1 MPNDEPTASLD
12 AWLSQPVSE
21 RTAPPAAPTVDEIW
35 ERADLL
41 GPDERLRLVT
51 RLWKSLPRDHRAA
64 LVTLQME
71 HIQSDRN
78 RNLADANSANIDS
91 PVVPTGPDLMDRI
104 FNRAHTSELYSAPR
118 RFDLA
123 SIFVVTAAYSLLLG
137 ALSLLGS
144 PPVVMI
150 VVAGMIAIIA
160 TTQAMFQHVANPR
173 GVSIITGAVT
183 FAIICA
189 ILHFTTRGILTRSLF
204 VNFFIIGIPCGAF
217 LGYLMGTVVGGVFL
231 VADMV
236 RKKMEGPIEL
246 PTANNTQ
253 PQDANQAVS
262 QEATTAPE
270 SARS

>member
-1 MPNDEPTASLD
+1 MPNDDSMSRVD
-12 AWLSQPVSE
+12 DWLRKSRSE
-21 RTAPPAAPTVDEIW
+21 QLAPPPLATVDEIW
-35 ERADLL
+35 KLAEAL

-51 RLWKSLPRDHRAA
+51 RLWKTLPRDHRAA

-78 RNLADANSANIDS
+78 RNLADANSASIDS
-91 PVVPTGPDLMDRI
+91 PLVPTGSDLMDRI

-236 RKKMEGPIEL
+236 RKRMEGPVEP
-246 PTANNTQ
+246 PTAENT
-253 PQDANQAVS
+253 PPPDASQAVN

-270 SARS
+270 SATT